1 MAGPVTEEERVTL
14 LIKIIIIILTG
25 ALLET
30 WPVLV
35 LAAENCKCTLL
46 WKRRRKSGSS
56 VVGGELSLVNF
67 VYYLYL

>member
-14 LIKIIIIILTG
+14 LIKIIIILTG

-35 LAAENCKCTLL
+35 LAAEICICTCAAVETEEECEQCRG
-46 WKRRRKSGSS
+46 WRIVFS
-56 VVGGELSLVNF
+56 
-67 VYYLYL
+67 

>member
-14 LIKIIIIILTG
+14 LIKIIIITLTG

-46 WKRRRKSGSS
+46 WKRRKSGSS